1 MLGNY
6 SHDAEHS
13 CQCWAVVKP
22 SIVIIS
28 HLSPLRGVLMPS
40 SPSCLPLTFQHL
52 YSHFHEGAIFLL
64 QLGFSHRTKLS
75 WDPAK

>member
-1 MLGNY
+1 MTQSTPASAGLWL
-6 SHDAEHS
+6 SQALS
-13 CQCWAVVKP
+13 SFP
-22 SIVIIS
+22 P
-28 HLSPLRGVLMPS
+28 LSPLRGALMPS

-64 QLGFSHRTKLS
+64 QLGLPHRTKLS